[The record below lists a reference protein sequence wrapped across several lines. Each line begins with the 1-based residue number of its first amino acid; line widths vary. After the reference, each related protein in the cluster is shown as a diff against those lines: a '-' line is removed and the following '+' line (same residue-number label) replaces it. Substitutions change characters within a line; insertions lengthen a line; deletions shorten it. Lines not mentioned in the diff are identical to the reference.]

1 MMLRLK
7 KVKLKHTQELRL
19 RQDSTI
25 KILNKLKNSN
35 SYNSNCEKEKEKNQ
49 TLITKSQLVSW

>member
-35 SYNSNCEKEKEKNQ
+35 SYNSNCEKEKIKH
-49 TLITKSQLVSW
+49 